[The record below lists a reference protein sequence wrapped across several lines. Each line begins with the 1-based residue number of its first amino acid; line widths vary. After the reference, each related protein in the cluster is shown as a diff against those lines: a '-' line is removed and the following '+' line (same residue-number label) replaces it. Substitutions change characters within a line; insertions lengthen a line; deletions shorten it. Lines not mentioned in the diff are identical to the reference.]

1 MTKEEYRNAF
11 DAIRARASEELRQL
25 AYKYVAENRVYKNG
39 EIISDSSTT
48 IKITGVSIHIPA
60 LTSSYDAPMYC
71 YKGIQLTKKLE
82 PRKDGAIG
90 YVYPER
96 VK

>member
-1 MTKEEYRNAF
+1 MTKEEYRNAVV
-11 DAIRARASEELRQL
+11 AIRAKASEEMRQL

-39 EIISDSSTT
+39 EIISDGHTT
-48 IKITGVSIHIPA
+48 IKITGVNIHIPA
-60 LTSSYDAPMYC
+60 LTYNDAPMYS

-90 YVYPER
+90 YVFPER
-96 VK
+96 IK